1 MDTVE
6 AYFGKVFAKKGRLF
20 AENCH
25 ICKIDFNKI

>member
-1 MDTVE
+1 MDAVE

-25 ICKIDFNKI
+25 ILDFDTSF